1 MKRNKLYVAVTGGIG
16 SGKSTVMQIIK
27 EQGYP
32 VFSADEIARHIYEE
46 EDVLEQMR
54 LAFPD
59 CVSGRTIDRQ
69 KLARQVFADSEKLKL
84 LDSITHPAVMK
95 KLYAMMEQSEGA
107 AAFAEV
113 PLLFEGNYQ
122 KDFDR
127 VIVLLRDKEK
137 RILAAAERDDVSA
150 DSIRART
157 EHQFDYEKNSIIG
170 HTLIYNDG
178 DLPALRRRVLEVLNE
193 IIGKENN

>member
-16 SGKSTVMQIIK
+16 SGKSTVMQMIK

-54 LAFPD
+54 LAFSD

-69 KLARQVFADSEKLKL
+69 KLAGQVFADSEKLKL

-95 KLYAMMEQSEGA
+95 KLYAMMEQSEG
-107 AAFAEV
+107 
-113 PLLFEGNYQ
+113 
-122 KDFDR
+122 R
-127 VIVLLRDKEK
+127 RLLRKSRCCLRGIIRK
-137 RILAAAERDDVSA
+137 ILTASLSFCGTKKSA
-150 DSIRART
+150 S
-157 EHQFDYEKNSIIG
+157 
-170 HTLIYNDG
+170 
-178 DLPALRRRVLEVLNE
+178 LRPPNGTAFPPIPSAQEQNISLTMKK
-193 IIGKENN
+193 IQ